1 MGSIIRAKC
10 PCGLSQ
16 KVLFGGGLGSHLVFC
31 AFPCYCQDCHWLF
44 EGNLFDERVR
54 FTMCDSERYLPY
66 DDERLRIVELHPEPP
81 PPEYKKQ
88 TLWERLTKREL
99 ELIER
104 YWVQENAIAS
114 WNTKDRLGRVLVLTD
129 EKYLCPHCQEFQLTF
144 EQAGCFD

>member
-54 FTMCDSERYLPY
+54 CTMCDSERYLPY

-88 TLWERLTKREL
+88 TLSGFSGSGINVDEALKRSPKFRNIIITLLSNSESRI
-99 ELIER
+99 LIDSL
-104 YWVQENAIAS
+104 IKS
-114 WNTKDRLGRVLVLTD
+114 S
-129 EKYLCPHCQEFQLTF
+129 
-144 EQAGCFD
+144 